1 MNNKIILLLLTFI
14 FAGSA
19 FCNTDA
25 AKAQGEEVFPELLPS
40 SEVLKKQSPKT
51 EFKAARPADTKTNN
65 KSDVKTI
72 MNITPVS
79 NTVKASEKDL
89 NEVTNKNLDK
99 KALEKKLKA
108 EKKQA
113 KKDKKETEKQAKQ
126 EEKTRAAVNK
136 TDKNDTLKK
145 ASKAPDK
152 KTKKTKED
160 KNEISARELNRI
172 EKKKEQYKEYLIP
185 TDSYM
190 PVGNIEDRSTKI
202 TGSIQK
208 TLEFNL
214 ADCLELALIN
224 HPRIKAAYASASA
237 QKAVKNQT
245 LSNYSPRVNIDAG
258 ISRVKPDTSGF
269 NGMKID
275 SYTKYLLGTIGVSQ
289 LVYDFGTTQN
299 QYTIDKLA
307 WESSKTQIESVVND
321 VICSVKESYYNLL
334 YAIAKKQVALET
346 VEQYQQMYNQ
356 AKAFYEVGTKPKV
369 DVTIASANLSN
380 ANTELIEATNNVDIA
395 VSRLNNSMGLPFV
408 PAYVVDT
415 SIPYQDINISMKEA
429 VEIANANR
437 PDLKISLL
445 GMEQANQ
452 YVKLAKKSYFPSLEF
467 RGNLSMGGRDSLTET
482 SWYDAGG
489 YLSFPVINPFLIRN
503 QIVQAKS
510 LYEQEKYNTKSTVND
525 IYYEIQQ
532 SYVRLVD
539 AKERIP
545 STKLTVKEAKES
557 YDLSKG
563 RYRVGVCDAIELRDA
578 QIQYANAKLAY
589 ISALYT
595 YNSAKAQL
603 ERAIGQTI
611 KPLEIQEKVEI

>member
-1 MNNKIILLLLTFI
+1 MNNKIYITLLLMLALTIPAFDASKTGI
-14 FAGSA
+14 ISA
-19 FCNTDA
+19 A
-25 AKAQGEEVFPELLPS
+25 EALPELLP
-40 SEVLKKQSPKT
+40 EDGPTAVYKKDIK
-51 EFKAARPADTKTNN
+51 KDTQKQAVKQEKQAQTPQ
-65 KSDVKTI
+65 KSDVKQI

-79 NTVKASEKDL
+79 NTVKANKDDL
-89 NEVTNKNLDK
+89 NDVTKQNLDK
-99 KALEKKLKA
+99 KALEKKLKE
-108 EKKQA
+108 EKKLAKQA
-113 KKDKKETEKQAKQ
+113 EKQAKQ
-126 EEKTRAAVNK
+126 EAKTKAAVNK
-136 TDKNDTLKK
+136 KDDKK
-145 ASKAPDK
+145 AGETKDSKNG
-152 KTKKTKED
+152 D
-160 KNEISARELNRI
+160 KNEISARELKRI
-172 EKKKEQYKEYLIP
+172 EKKKEEYKEYLIP

-190 PVGNIEDRSTKI
+190 PVGNIDDRSTKI

-224 HPRIKAAYASASA
+224 HPRIKAAYANASA

-258 ISRVKPDTSGF
+258 ISRIKPDTSAMSGLHS
-269 NGMKID
+269 D

-307 WESSKTQIESVVND
+307 WESSKTQIEAVVND

-346 VEQYQQMYNQ
+346 VEQYKQMYNQ

-380 ANTELIEATNNVDIA
+380 ANTDLIEATNNVDIA
-395 VSRLNNSMGLPFV
+395 VSKLNNAMGLPYV
-408 PAYVVDT
+408 PPYVVDT
-415 SIPYQDINISMKEA
+415 SIPYQDVDISMKEA

-445 GMEQANQ
+445 GIEQANQ

-467 RGNLSMGGRDSLTET
+467 RGNWSMGGRDDLTET
-482 SWYDAGG
+482 NWYDMGG

-503 QIVQAKS
+503 QIVQAKA

-525 IYYEIQQ
+525 VYYEIQQ

-545 STKLTVKEAKES
+545 SSKLTVKEAKES

-589 ISALYT
+589 ISALYA

-611 KPLEIQEKVEI
+611 KPLETPEKIEI

>member
-1 MNNKIILLLLTFI
+1 MNNKFSITLLLAFALTSF
-14 FAGSA
+14 GSVQKGLCTEA
-19 FCNTDA
+19 L
-25 AKAQGEEVFPELLPS
+25 PELLPS
-40 SEVLKKQSPKT
+40 STTGEANV
-51 EFKAARPADTKTNN
+51 
-65 KSDVKTI
+65 KSI
-72 MNITPVS
+72 MNLTPVS
-79 NTVKASEKDL
+79 NASKATNKDL
-89 NEVTNKNLDK
+89 DDVTKQNLDK
-99 KALEKKLKA
+99 KALDKKLKE
-108 EKKQA
+108 EKKKEKEQA
-113 KKDKKETEKQAKQ
+113 KKDKKEAERQAKQ
-126 EEKTRAAVNK
+126 EAKTKAAVNTTTEEK
-136 TDKNDTLKK
+136 E
-145 ASKAPDK
+145 ASKDNNNNKTAK
-152 KTKKTKED
+152 KDD
-160 KNEISARELNRI
+160 KNEISARELKRI
-172 EKKKEQYKEYLIP
+172 EKKKEQYKDYLIP

-224 HPRIKAAYASASA
+224 HPRIKAAYANASA

-258 ISRVKPDTSGF
+258 ISRIKPDTSTMR
-269 NGMKID
+269 GMGSD

-380 ANTELIEATNNVDIA
+380 ANTDLIEATNSVDIA
-395 VSRLNNSMGLPFV
+395 VSKLNNAMGLPFV

-429 VEIANANR
+429 VEIAHNNR
-437 PDLKISLL
+437 PDIKISLL
-445 GMEQANQ
+445 GMEQADQ

-467 RGNLSMGGRDSLTET
+467 RGNWSMGGRDNLTET
-482 SWYDAGG
+482 NWYDAGG

-503 QIVQAKS
+503 QVVQAKA
-510 LYEQEKYNTKSTVND
+510 LYEQEKYNTKSNVND

-578 QIQYANAKLAY
+578 QVQYANAKLAY
-589 ISALYT
+589 ISALYA

-611 KPLEIQEKVEI
+611 KPLETPERVEI